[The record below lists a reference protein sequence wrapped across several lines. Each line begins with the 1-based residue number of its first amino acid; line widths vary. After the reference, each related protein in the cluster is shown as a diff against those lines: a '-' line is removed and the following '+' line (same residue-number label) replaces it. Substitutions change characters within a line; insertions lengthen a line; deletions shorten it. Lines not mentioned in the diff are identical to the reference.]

1 MPEPS
6 DLGDYESFFAS
17 RKTPQDMFFN
27 TVDSVA
33 LIVQYN
39 EDTFQNAYN
48 VLFEKYDFVESK
60 SEYVRDIEA
69 KVNNFEFRIV
79 DDPSFYLRNLEGERI
94 LSGNMLLLIGIDDV
108 DLRIAYL
115 YHSDCEGGVV
125 EDLEEY
131 IEKGYV
137 LK

>member
-1 MPEPS
+1 
-6 DLGDYESFFAS
+6 
-17 RKTPQDMFFN
+17 
-27 TVDSVA
+27 
-33 LIVQYN
+33 
-39 EDTFQNAYN
+39 
-48 VLFEKYDFVESK
+48 VESK

-79 DDPSFYLRNLEGERI
+79 DDPSFYVRNLEGERI
-94 LSGNMLLLIGIDDV
+94 LNGNMLLLIGIDDV

-115 YHSDCEGGVV
+115 YHFDSEGGVV